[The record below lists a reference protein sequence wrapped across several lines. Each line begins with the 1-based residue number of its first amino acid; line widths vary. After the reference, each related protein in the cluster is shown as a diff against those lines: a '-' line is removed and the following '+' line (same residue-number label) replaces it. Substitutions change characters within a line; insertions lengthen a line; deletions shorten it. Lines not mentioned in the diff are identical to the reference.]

1 MDIKIMETDSE
12 NPYVDIHCHSSM
24 KPFCQACPGNTNSED
39 ASLINSIWHDDPPTD
54 RNIRQNK
61 ALSVTRFSQANFT
74 SLFQGNFKVV
84 VVALNPPEKGFFP
97 KFETRPYKTQFRNFL
112 DDFVTGIG
120 IKKIIF
126 IQKNKDDFNELNC
139 EYDFYKQLNG
149 IVLTIYGKKVC
160 YKLTSKYSDI
170 ENNVNS
176 KDDIIS
182 VVLSIEGANLFS
194 NNNSIPP
201 PPGMILSNIDKVKR
215 WDHPPFFVTFCHHFY
230 NYLAGHAS
238 SLPDFIKKKVDEST
252 GLDTDIVPD
261 GIVVIKH
268 LLSTTNGRRI
278 YIDIKHMSRKSRYT
292 YYQILENDYRNEKI
306 PIIVSHG
313 ALNGYPVL
321 DPAGPTPKERNGLF
335 NGRDINF
342 YDDEI
347 VRIAKSGGIFG
358 LQMDKRLITN
368 KCEKRKIKY
377 LCWSKKKQLKRWMRL
392 VWNQIRHIAD
402 LLDNN
407 NLPAWDIICLGTDFD
422 GIIDPVDRYWTSA
435 ELRCMYKDLLDY
447 ADEYVAHKSFR
458 IATSHIAPKDI
469 LEKVFSKNA
478 INFLK
483 KYY

>member
-1 MDIKIMETDSE
+1 METKSDK
-12 NPYVDIHCHSSM
+12 PYVDIHCHSSM

-39 ASLINSIWHDDPPTD
+39 ASLINSIWYDDPPTY

-61 ALSVTRFSQANFT
+61 TLSVTRFSQANFT

-97 KFETRPYKTQFRNFL
+97 KFDTRPHKSHRRNFL
-112 DDFVTGIG
+112 TDFVTGIG

-126 IQKNKDDFNELNC
+126 IQNNKDDFNELNC
-139 EYDFYKQLNG
+139 EYDFYKQLDN
-149 IVLTIYGKKVC
+149 IVLTIYGKKVR
-160 YKLTSKYSDI
+160 YRLTSNYSDI
-170 ENNVNS
+170 ENNI
-176 KDDIIS
+176 KCEDIIS

-194 NNNSIPP
+194 NDNSKALVPSE
-201 PPGMILSNIDKVKR
+201 ILSNIDKVKN
-215 WDHPPFFVTFCHHFY
+215 WDHRPFFVTFCHHFY
-230 NYLAGHAS
+230 NYMAGHAS
-238 SLPDFIKKKVDEST
+238 SLPDFIKNKVDEST
-252 GLDTDIVPD
+252 GRDLDIAQPGKDA
-261 GIVVIKH
+261 IKE
-268 LLSTTNGRRI
+268 LLDPTVGKRI

-292 YYQILENDYRNEKI
+292 YYKILENDYPNDKI

-321 DPAGPTPKERNGLF
+321 DPDGPERKERNGLF

-342 YDDEI
+342 FDDEI

-358 LQMDKRLITN
+358 LQMDKRQITN
-368 KCEKRKIKY
+368 KCEKHKIKY
-377 LCWSKKKQLKRWMRL
+377 LCWSKKKKLSRWMRL

-422 GIIDPVDRYWTSA
+422 GIIDPVSRYWTSA
-435 ELRCMYKDLLDY
+435 DLGGCLYTDLY
-447 ADEYVAHKSFR
+447 NYLEEYLPQKNFR
-458 IATSHIAPKDI
+458 FSPNHIDAVKI
-469 LEKVFSKNA
+469 LNKIFSENA
-478 INFLK
+478 LNFLA